1 MNIQVQPTQSFDEQK
16 HTGTF
21 DTLFELV
28 LNYKYHRECTRGK
41 PDDYTATYRTGKV
54 LMLERWEPQHF

>member
-28 LNYKYHRECTRGK
+28 LNCIHHRECTRDK
-41 PDDYTATYRTGKV
+41 PDDYTATYQSGKGANA
-54 LMLERWEPQHF
+54 